1 MRNNDYLSID
11 VDEISM
17 KPILEP
23 SRKATTILLSI
34 LMLTS
39 TAAIVGTAFHP
50 ANASSP
56 STPTF
61 TNYELAGNPF
71 RHSFSV
77 GVTCPNG
84 AGTCQNTEGEPA
96 IRADP
101 TGNFYGSSENVF
113 CVIGGL
119 CGGTFA
125 WKSTDNGNHFTTL
138 PLPDSV
144 SSGSVGFSPAGGDT
158 DIAVAP
164 VLNTNGHYNIYV
176 ASLAT
181 TPPLANV
188 YVSTSHDGGAS
199 FILNPTGATIP
210 VDDREWIAADGANK
224 VCVSY
229 HAYATTN
236 NLFVT
241 CSYDGG
247 TTFAQVANAFDAN
260 HPWHAAYQNEIG
272 NLALDPS
279 NHLIYQSFS
288 SIANAGEVSCLG
300 CSTHAVWIAVSI
312 DGGLSF
318 TDYPVYINP
327 NTAVGYGHQF
337 VNVSVDQAGNV
348 YLVYNDDHNMFYSF
362 STTFGQTW
370 SGPYQINKTPSNTAI
385 FPWSSALG
393 NGALDVVW
401 YGTSYYDGV
410 NTPDNYPMTAG
421 WQVYFA
427 QNLAA
432 TTPGSKFTQNTASGV
447 VHYGGVCEA
456 GVTCTGNRDLLDD
469 FGIAASPTTGLATII
484 YTNDQYLNTALEPA
498 TTRTS
503 GSGVCT
509 QALTNNVDCSHTDIA
524 VQTGGSTLLIAK
536 HHVKASVDFEQVNQ
550 APSLTIQVSNTGD
563 QAITSLSTQLSGQPL
578 TLSWNPSL
586 PTQPGQTTTTTTT
599 SIPLVLVLTVGSIY
613 QATITATLSDG
624 STDSQT
630 LNAIYTLGAGIGL

>member
-1 MRNNDYLSID
+1 
-11 VDEISM
+11 M
-17 KPILEP
+17 KPILEL

-50 ANASSP
+50 ANAASP
-56 STPTF
+56 SAPTF

-71 RHSFSV
+71 IHGFSV
-77 GVTCPNG
+77 GVTCPNS
-84 AGTCQNTEGEPA
+84 ARTCQNTEGEPA

-101 TGNFYGSSENVF
+101 SGNFYGSSENVF

-181 TPPLANV
+181 APPLANV

-199 FILNPTGATIP
+199 FNLNPTGATIP

-247 TTFAQVANAFDAN
+247 TTFAQVANAFDVN

-272 NLALDPS
+272 NLALDPN

-288 SIANAGEVSCLG
+288 SIANAGELSCLS

-318 TDYPVYINP
+318 TDYPVYVNP

-348 YLVYNDDHNMFYSF
+348 YLVYTDDHNMFYSF

-370 SGPYQINKTPSNTAI
+370 SGPYPRQQVHPEHS
-385 FPWSSALG
+385 LG
-393 NGALDVVW
+393 NNPLRWCMRIRRHMHRQQGPSRRLRN
-401 YGTSYYDGV
+401 SSQ
-410 NTPDNYPMTAG
+410 PDNRIGRHHLYQRPIHEHRTR
-421 WQVYFA
+421 
-427 QNLAA
+427 
-432 TTPGSKFTQNTASGV
+432 ASYHPDQRQRGL
-447 VHYGGVCEA
+447 HPIPQQQRRLLPHGHCSP
-456 GVTCTGNRDLLDD
+456 NR
-469 FGIAASPTTGLATII
+469 
-484 YTNDQYLNTALEPA
+484 
-498 TTRTS
+498 R
-503 GSGVCT
+503 
-509 QALTNNVDCSHTDIA
+509 
-524 VQTGGSTLLIAK
+524 
-536 HHVKASVDFEQVNQ
+536 
-550 APSLTIQVSNTGD
+550 
-563 QAITSLSTQLSGQPL
+563 
-578 TLSWNPSL
+578 
-586 PTQPGQTTTTTTT
+586 
-599 SIPLVLVLTVGSIY
+599 
-613 QATITATLSDG
+613 
-624 STDSQT
+624 
-630 LNAIYTLGAGIGL
+630 LNAPNYETPRQGQHRL

>member
-1 MRNNDYLSID
+1 MIIFAFTALGL
-11 VDEISM
+11 SM
-17 KPILEP
+17 KPFLEP

-50 ANASSP
+50 ANAASP

-71 RHSFSV
+71 RHGFSV
-77 GVTCPNG
+77 GVTCPNS
-84 AGTCQNTEGEPA
+84 ARTCQNTEGEPA

-101 TGNFYGSSENVF
+101 SGNFYGSSE
-113 CVIGGL
+113 
-119 CGGTFA
+119 
-125 WKSTDNGNHFTTL
+125 
-138 PLPDSV
+138 
-144 SSGSVGFSPAGGDT
+144 
-158 DIAVAP
+158 
-164 VLNTNGHYNIYV
+164 
-176 ASLAT
+176 
-181 TPPLANV
+181 
-188 YVSTSHDGGAS
+188 
-199 FILNPTGATIP
+199 
-210 VDDREWIAADGANK
+210 
-224 VCVSY
+224 
-229 HAYATTN
+229 

-247 TTFAQVANAFDAN
+247 ATYAQVANAFDAN
-260 HPWHAAYQNEIG
+260 HPWHALYQNEIG
-272 NLALDPS
+272 NLAIDPN

-288 SIANAGEVSCLG
+288 SIANAGEVSCLN

-312 DGGLSF
+312 DGGKSF

-327 NTAVGYGHQF
+327 NTAIGYGHQF

-348 YLVYNDDHNMFYSF
+348 YLVYTDDHIMYYSF

-370 SGPYQINKTPSNTAI
+370 SVPYQISKTPSNTAI
-385 FPWSSALG
+385 MPWSAALG

-410 NTPDNYPMTAG
+410 NTPDSYPMTASS
-421 WQVYFA
+421 QVYFA

-432 TTPGSKFTQNTASGV
+432 TTPGSKFTQNTASGII
-447 VHYGGVCEA
+447 HYGGVCES
-456 GVTCTGNRDLLDD
+456 GVACTGNRDLLDD
-469 FGIAASPTTGLATII
+469 FGIAASPTTGSAAII

-509 QALTNNVDCSHTDIA
+509 QSVSNSFDCSHTDIA
-524 VQTGGSTLLIAK
+524 VQTGGSTLLTTP
-536 HHVKASVDFEQVNQ
+536 HHVQASINFEQVNQ
-550 APSLTIQVSNTGD
+550 APSLTIQISNIGD
-563 QAITSLSTQLSGQPL
+563 QAIASLSIQLAGQPL
-578 TLSWNPSL
+578 SLSWNPVMPLQS
-586 PTQPGQTTTTTTT
+586 GQTTSTTTT
-599 SIPLVLVLTVGSIY
+599 SIPLGLVLTVGGIY
-613 QATITATLSDG
+613 QVTITATLSDG